1 MSVKSREPVPVAVVG
16 VGNFG
21 RHHARVYSALEDAK
35 LVAVVE
41 RDPERA
47 RQVSEAFG
55 CEACHSIDSLPRN
68 VRAASL
74 AVPTILHESVGVALL
89 ERGVDLLI
97 EKPLAPD
104 ERSGKALVEA
114 AERTGRVLQVGH
126 LERFNP
132 VVEAAAK
139 AATLPLFFEVHR
151 LSPFSPRSL
160 DVDVVLDLM
169 IHDLD
174 IVRTLVDAEIDEVSA
189 SGLSVISSRTDIAN
203 ARIQFRNG
211 CVANLTASRVS
222 TDKIRKL
229 RFFQPRQYV
238 SVDYTRRE
246 GVKIGLDASNRI
258 RVEPLVPDD
267 GEPLQRQLRAFLD
280 CVRDRSVPRVSG
292 ADGLEALRMAIRIR
306 EAIDKHARLI
316 SKTLAA
322 AK

>member
-1 MSVKSREPVPVAVVG
+1 MKTSEPVPVAVVG

-21 RHHARVYSALEDAK
+21 RHHARVYAALEDAQ
-35 LVAVVE
+35 LVAVVDH
-41 RDPERA
+41 DPARA
-47 RQVSEAFG
+47 RHVAEDFG
-55 CEACHSIDSLPRN
+55 CEACESLEKLPGN

-74 AVPTILHESVGVALL
+74 AVPTILHESVGMALL
-89 ERGVDLLI
+89 ERGIDLLI

-104 ERSGKALVEA
+104 ERSGQALVDA
-114 AERTGRVLQVGH
+114 ARRAGRILQVGH

-132 VVEAAAK
+132 VVEAAAE

-174 IVRTLVDAEIDEVSA
+174 IVRTLVDAEIDEVNA
-189 SGLSVISSRTDIAN
+189 SGLSVISARTDIAN

-246 GVKIGLDASNRI
+246 GVKIGLDEANRI
-258 RVEPLVPDD
+258 GVEPLVTED
-267 GEPLQRQLRAFLD
+267 GEPLQRQLRAFLG

-292 ADGLEALRMAIRIR
+292 EDGLAALRMAIRIR
-306 EAIDKHARLI
+306 EAIDKHSRLI

-322 AK
+322 AS

>member
-1 MSVKSREPVPVAVVG
+1 M
-16 VGNFG
+16 
-21 RHHARVYSALEDAK
+21 
-35 LVAVVE
+35 
-41 RDPERA
+41 
-47 RQVSEAFG
+47 
-55 CEACHSIDSLPRN
+55 
-68 VRAASL
+68 
-74 AVPTILHESVGVALL
+74 
-89 ERGVDLLI
+89 
-97 EKPLAPD
+97 
-104 ERSGKALVEA
+104 
-114 AERTGRVLQVGH
+114 
-126 LERFNP
+126 
-132 VVEAAAK
+132 
-139 AATLPLFFEVHR
+139 
-151 LSPFSPRSL
+151 
-160 DVDVVLDLM
+160 
-169 IHDLD
+169 
-174 IVRTLVDAEIDEVSA
+174 RTLVDAEIDEVSA

-246 GVKIGLDASNRI
+246 GVKIGLDDSNRI

-280 CVRDRSVPRVSG
+280 CVRNRSVPRVSG

>member
-1 MSVKSREPVPVAVVG
+1 MKTSEPVPVAVVG

-21 RHHARVYSALEDAK
+21 RHHARVYAALEDAQ
-35 LVAVVE
+35 LVAVVDH
-41 RDPERA
+41 DPARA
-47 RQVSEAFG
+47 RAVAEEFG
-55 CEACHSIDSLPRN
+55 CEACESLEKLPGN

-74 AVPTILHESVGVALL
+74 AVPTILHESVGMALF
-89 ERGVDLLI
+89 ERGIDLLI

-104 ERSGKALVEA
+104 ERSGQALVDA
-114 AERTGRVLQVGH
+114 ARRTGRILQVGH

-132 VVEAAAK
+132 VVEAAAE

-174 IVRTLVDAEIDEVSA
+174 IVRTLVDAEIDEVNA
-189 SGLSVISSRTDIAN
+189 SGLSVISARTDIAN

-246 GVKIGLDASNRI
+246 GVKIGLDEANRI
-258 RVEPLVPDD
+258 GVEPLVTED
-267 GEPLQRQLRAFLD
+267 GEPLQRQLRAFLG

-292 ADGLEALRMAIRIR
+292 EDGLAALRMAIRIR
-306 EAIDKHARLI
+306 EAIDKHSRLI

-322 AK
+322 AS